1 MKAHTQI
8 RRDDRGTI
16 VKQSAPAESG
26 PPYALRAVER
36 VCDILDILANSN
48 SSVSL
53 SEVAE
58 GTGMPKSSAFRYLTV
73 LEGRHYV
80 ERDPET
86 SSFRLGL
93 AFRPQ
98 NTRAVEMLTELA
110 RPALEKLRDQLGET
124 TNLGVLDGA
133 YVVHTAVAESPHIMR
148 LAARVGDRGYIHST
162 ALGKA
167 ICAELPEDR
176 VRSILSAAGMPAL
189 TDSTITSVDSYLT
202 ELKRVRTE
210 GFGEDDAEN
219 QPAGRCVAVV
229 IRGTGLPA
237 GISVSAPADRFPR
250 EQVADTVKQL
260 RKVARSLSRQM
271 RD

>member
-1 MKAHTQI
+1 MT
-8 RRDDRGTI
+8 R
-16 VKQSAPAESG
+16 SEPAESG
-26 PPYALRAVER
+26 PTYALRAVER
-36 VCDILDILANSN
+36 VCDILDILANAN
-48 SSVSL
+48 SAVSL

-58 GTGMPKSSAFRYLTV
+58 RTGMPKSSAFRYLTV

-80 ERDPET
+80 ERGPEAG
-86 SSFRLGL
+86 SFRLGL

-98 NTRAVEMLTELA
+98 NTRAVEMLADFA
-110 RPALEKLRDQLGET
+110 RPALEKLRDKLGET

-133 YVVHTAVAESPHIMR
+133 YVVHTVVAESPHIMR
-148 LAARVGDRGYIHST
+148 LAARVGERGYIHST

-167 ICAELPEDR
+167 ICAELSEDR
-176 VRSILSAAGMPAL
+176 VRSILSATGMPAL
-189 TDSTITSVDSYLT
+189 TGSTITDEDAYVE

-219 QPAGRCVAVV
+219 QPAGRCVAVAV
-229 IRGTGLPA
+229 RGIGLPA

-260 RKVARSLSRQM
+260 SKVARSLSRQM